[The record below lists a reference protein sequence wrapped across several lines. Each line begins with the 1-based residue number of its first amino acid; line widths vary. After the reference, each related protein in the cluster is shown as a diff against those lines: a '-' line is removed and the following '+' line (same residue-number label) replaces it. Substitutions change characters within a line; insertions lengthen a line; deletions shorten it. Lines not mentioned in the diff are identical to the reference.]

1 MASFL
6 VNVFLFLSFYYSFA
20 SADTSDGALKFGL
33 INGATDFFKPILEG
47 WVHRCRELG
56 VTLFYIRDG
65 KAKNRKLKFESN
77 ESRILPRSHIE
88 VHNFYF
94 RTIFTMT
101 TIISLLYCYNPHQQ
115 HISSIT
121 T

>member
-1 MASFL
+1 
-6 VNVFLFLSFYYSFA
+6 LFCFISVMERRRTGSW
-20 SADTSDGALKFGL
+20 S
-33 INGATDFFKPILEG
+33 
-47 WVHRCRELG
+47 
-56 VTLFYIRDG
+56 
-65 KAKNRKLKFESN
+65 FESN

-94 RTIFTMT
+94 RTIFTTT

-121 T
+121 TRG